1 MYNPH
6 LLQTIAAQYRAEQLG
21 TAERERVARGA
32 KRVDRDIAVLS
43 SVGRQLRRALTAG
56 VLAVP
61 RRSTRL
67 AKRLAPSGRL
77 NSPGPRGLDGADRE
91 HAQPSG

>member
-1 MYNPH
+1 MYNPRQ
-6 LLQTIAAQYRAEQLG
+6 LQTIAAQYRAEQLRR
-21 TAERERVARGA
+21 AERERLARSA

-43 SVGRQLRRALTAG
+43 PVGRQLRRALTAG

-67 AKRLAPSGRL
+67 AKRLAPSG
-77 NSPGPRGLDGADRE
+77 PGPGELGR
-91 HAQPSG
+91 